1 MKGVMS
7 IHSART
13 HRNITRIILL
23 MPVNLQ
29 ELIVDWGSSIGGDL
43 LWLELHVSLP
53 VELQLS
59 GNVRIIKMLSVV
71 NDYPICSTPLTD
83 SKYNGS

>member
-1 MKGVMS
+1 M
-7 IHSART
+7 
-13 HRNITRIILL
+13 LF

-59 GNVRIIKMLSVV
+59 RNVRKNHQNAVS
-71 NDYPICSTPLTD
+71 SR
-83 SKYNGS
+83 